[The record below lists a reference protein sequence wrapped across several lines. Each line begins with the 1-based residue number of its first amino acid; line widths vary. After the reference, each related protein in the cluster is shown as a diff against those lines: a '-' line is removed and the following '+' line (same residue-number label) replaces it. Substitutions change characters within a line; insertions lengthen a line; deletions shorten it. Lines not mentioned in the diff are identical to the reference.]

1 MTSWVD
7 FTNFGIACAGFT
19 IALMGLLVAVF
30 SSYVDRESRNYF
42 IIFFIFM
49 ASYIFSDLIS
59 QISLNILGSGYAKL
73 SRVAIFLESLFSS
86 MLMPLLTWYLLKCS
100 KISPGKNPIL
110 SGTFLLFFFY
120 VTILIIT
127 QFSAHIYYIT
137 DDNVY
142 HRGSLYPILLVP
154 PVLLM
159 LLNLFALFIYR
170 KHLSYLQIKAFS
182 IYLIIP
188 LLCMLIQMKFYGL
201 LLIVIGTS
209 VSALSMFLF
218 ILRDQMEHY
227 VKEREENA
235 RAQASIMVLKMRPHF
250 IYNTMTSIYYLCE
263 QNPPK
268 AMETIANFTT
278 YLRKNFS
285 AIAKNDTIPFK
296 EELEHVHTYLAI
308 EQTRFEDQLYVKFDT
323 PHINFRIPPL
333 TLQPIVENSVKYGV
347 DPELDP
353 LYITISTI
361 ETATGSEIIVTDT
374 GPGFT
379 GTSKTNENDR
389 EPHIAIS
396 NIRERLSIMCNGNIS
411 FTANEGGGTVVKIWI
426 PSDQHH

>member
-1 MTSWVD
+1 
-7 FTNFGIACAGFT
+7 
-19 IALMGLLVAVF
+19 
-30 SSYVDRESRNYF
+30 
-42 IIFFIFM
+42 
-49 ASYIFSDLIS
+49 
-59 QISLNILGSGYAKL
+59 
-73 SRVAIFLESLFSS
+73 
-86 MLMPLLTWYLLKCS
+86 
-100 KISPGKNPIL
+100 
-110 SGTFLLFFFY
+110 
-120 VTILIIT
+120 
-127 QFSAHIYYIT
+127 
-137 DDNVY
+137 
-142 HRGSLYPILLVP
+142 
-154 PVLLM
+154 
-159 LLNLFALFIYR
+159 
-170 KHLSYLQIKAFS
+170 
-182 IYLIIP
+182 
-188 LLCMLIQMKFYGL
+188 MKFYGL

-308 EQTRFEDQLYVKFDT
+308 EQTRFEDKLYVKFDT

-379 GTSKTNENDR
+379 ETSKTNENDR

-411 FTANEGGGTVVKIWI
+411 FTANEDGGTVVKIWI